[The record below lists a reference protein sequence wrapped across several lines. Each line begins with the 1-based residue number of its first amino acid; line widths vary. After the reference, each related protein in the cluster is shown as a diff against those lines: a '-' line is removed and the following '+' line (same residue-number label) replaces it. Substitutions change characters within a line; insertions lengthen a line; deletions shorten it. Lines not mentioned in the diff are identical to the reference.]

1 MNNNKLE
8 EGSQSTFENED
19 IQLVYNKNPGSNYDF
34 FFRIYLDELEAILYQ
49 KPTNDS
55 SEYLEYLTGF
65 NF

>member
-34 FFRIYLDELEAILYQ
+34 FFRIYLDEL
-49 KPTNDS
+49 
-55 SEYLEYLTGF
+55 
-65 NF
+65 